1 MKKNKN
7 ITKRK
12 KSKASQSNTV
22 KKKTIIQKNPTK
34 KTGWEYLIKI

>member
-12 KSKASQSNTV
+12 KGKASQSNTV
-22 KKKTIIQKNPTK
+22 KKKTIIQKTQQK
-34 KTGWEYLIKI
+34 KLAGNI